1 MAVVGEGFW
10 GQRRRENVARHP
22 VAISRPQHHLQVI
35 GSLYGRHAHVHQG
48 LRSARIIE
56 FVHVSDVGCR
66 LFLLILLLWAQ
77 WQSIPGHLS
86 RLPCSANQDDRGHV
100 FGCPGSAVHVALGA
114 QIRLPWGRSSGSTVS
129 VALGPGSIES
139 RLVFRRKLSLGA
151 SVEILHVR
159 RKLRNARSPNG
170 DSALSVREH
179 FAEHRFFFA
188 ER

>member
-22 VAISRPQHHLQVI
+22 VAISRPQHHLQVT
-35 GSLYGRHAHVHQG
+35 GSLYGKQAHVHRG

-66 LFLLILLLWAQ
+66 LFLLILLLWAR

-129 VALGPGSIES
+129 VARRPGSDGLIDHIQRRYMHFAGARQVWPGTRLTQVSVFTES
-139 RLVFRRKLSLGA
+139 RGIVARGRPRTGKRLGW
-151 SVEILHVR
+151 R
-159 RKLRNARSPNG
+159 
-170 DSALSVREH
+170 
-179 FAEHRFFFA
+179 
-188 ER
+188 